1 MGRKVPLPPHVRAT
15 LYRLFGDAVDLVE
28 IVEHSWF
35 TKLHG
40 RAHATTRRRR
50 IYLRGSAADFFD
62 DPVLMLHE
70 YFHVLRQWEPRE
82 LSVGRYLLEW
92 FRRGYWDNRYEI
104 EAREFTEDQVHRFR
118 AWMAQDRAR
127 LGPASG
133 AEPTRDA

>member
-1 MGRKVPLPPHVRAT
+1 
-15 LYRLFGDAVDLVE
+15 
-28 IVEHSWF
+28 
-35 TKLHG
+35 
-40 RAHATTRRRR
+40 
-50 IYLRGSAADFFD
+50 
-62 DPVLMLHE
+62 MLHE